1 MPDSIPCADCK
12 NEIPQPATSCPHCG
26 RPGIFWNVIQAN
38 DDGERAELQSRYSAV
53 KADALARGTDGPLQ
67 NFEDAIAS
75 SIAVIARSEVDVHR
89 LANSS
94 RQLYAT
100 YYQQL
105 DAGVRLPDGDE
116 WDVVREITDS
126 LLFPKYKEHM
136 RFAAL
141 SLDGIGL
148 SNYGSCSI
156 ALRDDLIAH
165 RASVVEENSVL
176 FMERHGIKISRNADI
191 PKGFK
196 AIWSERDKLC
206 VAKLARHIDSAT
218 TPNKYSSLL
227 LKQGTSPEDDEFVEV
242 HIFGSITV
250 LTMAKITVTIS
261 HSGPRRTIMKA
272 LKAKLAKHGLS
283 IAE

>member
-12 NEIPQPATSCPHCG
+12 NEIPQPAACCPHCG

-38 DDGERAELQSRYSAV
+38 DDGERDELQNRYSVA
-53 KADALARGTDGPLQ
+53 KAEALARGADGILQ
-67 NFEDAIAS
+67 YFENAIAS
-75 SIAVIARSEVDVHR
+75 SMAVIARSDVDVHR

-94 RQLYAT
+94 RQLYGT

-105 DAGVRLPDGDE
+105 DAGLRLPDGDE
-116 WDVVREITDS
+116 WDVAREITDS
-126 LLFPKYKEHM
+126 LLFPKYKEQI

-148 SNYGSCSI
+148 SNYGSCSVTF
-156 ALRDDLIAH
+156 RDDLIAH
-165 RASVVEENSVL
+165 RASVLEENSVL
-176 FMERHGIKISRNADI
+176 FMERHEVKVSRKPNI

-206 VAKLARHIDSAT
+206 VAKLAGRIDSAT

-227 LKQGTSPEDDEFVEV
+227 LKQGASPEEDEFVEV
-242 HIFGSITV
+242 HIFGPITI
-250 LTMAKITVTIS
+250 LTMAKVAVTIPQP
-261 HSGPRRTIMKA
+261 GPRLTIVKA
-272 LKAKLAKHGLS
+272 LKSELAKHGVS
-283 IAE
+283 ITE

>member
-38 DDGERAELQSRYSAV
+38 DDGERAALQSRYSAV
-53 KADALARGTDGPLQ
+53 KADALARGADGVVQ
-67 NFEDAIAS
+67 DFENAIAS
-75 SIAVIARSEVDVHR
+75 SMGVIARSDIDVHR

-94 RQLYAT
+94 RQLYGT

-105 DAGVRLPDGDE
+105 DAGLRLPDGDE

-126 LLFPKYKEHM
+126 LLFPKYKEQI

-148 SNYGSCSI
+148 SNYGSCSVT
-156 ALRDDLIAH
+156 LRDDLIAH
-165 RASVVEENSVL
+165 RASVLEENSVL
-176 FMERHGIKISRNADI
+176 FLERHGVKVSRKPDI
-191 PKGFK
+191 PRGFR
-196 AIWSERDKLC
+196 AIWTERVKLC
-206 VAKLARHIDSAT
+206 VAKLAARIDSAT
-218 TPNKYSSLL
+218 APNQYSSLL

-242 HIFGSITV
+242 HIFGPITV
-250 LTMAKITVTIS
+250 LTMAKVAVTIPPP
-261 HSGPRRTIMKA
+261 GPRRTIVKA
-272 LKAKLAKHGLS
+272 LKSKLAKHGVAIS
-283 IAE
+283 